1 MKLLTLRETLD
12 AQILEWGNER
22 ARRRSHHKI
31 ASDSYYLRLTA
42 LTKKGFGQSLEDL
55 EEINGDHLVLCI
67 CDECGAKNVD
77 VIELG
82 DHIVNVCK
90 KCVNAAANLF

>member
-1 MKLLTLRETLD
+1 MKLLTLREVID
-12 AQILEWGNER
+12 GQIREWNNGR
-22 ARRRSHHKI
+22 TQPIPPHLI
-31 ASDSYYLRLTA
+31 DIGDYIRLTA
-42 LTKKGFGQSLEDL
+42 LTKKGFGQSIEEL